1 MAAKYQTTHEVAYY
15 ECDINQ
21 TMTFPA
27 MLSVAIKASE
37 EQSEELD
44 RGAAVIGG
52 YGLSWIITSYHI
64 LVTRLPK
71 VGEQIQVVTQA
82 KEYNKFFCYRYFW
95 LLDDQGDQ
103 LVKIEAVFALMN
115 PETRKVSSVP
125 DEIVAPYGSVKIKRI
140 KRYPKIEPIT
150 QGYSLPYRVRF
161 YDIDSNQ
168 HVNNAIYFNWLLDV
182 LGHDFLTK
190 HLVQEVTIR
199 FDREVAYGNLI
210 DSHVQINEAQALE
223 TGEVR
228 PLQTLH
234 EIKIADVTYCEA
246 VFTWQAR

>member
-1 MAAKYQTTHEVAYY
+1 MANKYQTTHEVAYY

-27 MLSVAIKASE
+27 MLGVAIKASE
-37 EQSEELD
+37 EQSEQLD
-44 RGAAVIGG
+44 RGPEVIGR
-52 YGLSWIITSYHI
+52 YGLTWIITSYHI

-95 LLDDQGDQ
+95 LLDEQGNE

-125 DEIVAPYGSVKIKRI
+125 DEIVAPFGSVKIKRI
-140 KRYPKIEPIT
+140 KRYPKIDPIT
-150 QGYSLPYRVRF
+150 QGKSLPYRVRF

-182 LGHDFLTK
+182 LGYDFLAK
-190 HLVQEVTIR
+190 NQVQEVTIR

-210 DSHVQINEAQALE
+210 DSHVQINEAQVLDS
-223 TGEVR
+223 GEVR
-228 PLQTLH
+228 RLQSLH

-246 VFTWQAR
+246 VFSWIPR

>member
-1 MAAKYQTTHEVAYY
+1 MATKYQTTHEVAYY

-27 MLSVAIKASE
+27 MLGVAIKTSE
-37 EQSEELD
+37 EQSAQLD
-44 RGAAVIGG
+44 RGPDVIAG
-52 YGLSWIITSYHI
+52 YGLTWIITSYHI

-71 VGEQIQVVTQA
+71 VGEQIQVATQA

-95 LLDDQGDQ
+95 LLDEQGNE

-125 DEIVAPYGSVKIKRI
+125 DEIVAPFGSEKIKRI
-140 KRYPKIEPIT
+140 KRYPKIDPIT
-150 QGYSLPYRVRF
+150 NGQSLPYRVRF

-168 HVNNAIYFNWLLDV
+168 HVNNAMYFNWLLDV
-182 LGHDFLTK
+182 LGYDFLTSHQVK
-190 HLVQEVTIR
+190 EVTIR

-210 DSHVQINEAQALE
+210 DSHVQINEAQTLA
-223 TGEVR
+223 TGDTL

-234 EIKIADVTYCEA
+234 EIKIADITYCEA
-246 VFTWQAR
+246 VFSWITV

>member
-37 EQSEELD
+37 EQSEQLD
-44 RGAAVIGG
+44 RGATVIGG

-95 LLDDQGDQ
+95 LLDDQGNE
-103 LVKIEAVFALMN
+103 L
-115 PETRKVSSVP
+115 
-125 DEIVAPYGSVKIKRI
+125 RI

-150 QGYSLPYRVRF
+150 EGRSLPYRVRF

-210 DSHVQINEAQALE
+210 DSHVQINEALTLD

-246 VFTWQAR
+246 VFTWQER

>member
-1 MAAKYQTTHEVAYY
+1 MATKYQTTHEVAYY

-27 MLSVAIKASE
+27 MLGVAIKTSE
-37 EQSEELD
+37 EQSAQLD
-44 RGAAVIGG
+44 RGPDVIAG
-52 YGLSWIITSYHI
+52 YGLTWIITSYHI

-71 VGEQIQVVTQA
+71 VGEQIQVATQA

-95 LLDDQGDQ
+95 LLDEQGNE

-125 DEIVAPYGSVKIKRI
+125 DEIVAPFGSEKIKRI
-140 KRYPKIEPIT
+140 KRYPKIDPIT
-150 QGYSLPYRVRF
+150 NGQSLPYRVRF

-168 HVNNAIYFNWLLDV
+168 HVNNAMYFNWLLDV
-182 LGHDFLTK
+182 LGYDFLTNHQVK
-190 HLVQEVTIR
+190 EVTIR
-199 FDREVAYGNLI
+199 FDREVAYGNSI
-210 DSHVQINEAQALE
+210 DSHVQINEAQTLA
-223 TGEVR
+223 TGDTL

-234 EIKIADVTYCEA
+234 EIKIADITYCEA
-246 VFTWQAR
+246 VFSWITV